1 VSERTSAAS
10 PEWLD
15 GNAAAGLLTEIFGRD
30 VTTAN
35 ATCSGCGEVRSI
47 GELHLYGHEMG
58 AVLRCAGCDAVLLR
72 VVRTTSRLWLDASG
86 SQSIAIP
93 AEPAPNGLVSAL

>member
-1 VSERTSAAS
+1 MSERTSAAS

-15 GNAAAGLLTEIFGRD
+15 GNAAAGLLSEIFGRD
-30 VTTAN
+30 VTAAS
-35 ATCSGCGEVRSI
+35 ATCSGCGSAHII

-58 AVLRCAGCDAVLLR
+58 AVLRCVSCDAVVLR

-86 SQSIAIP
+86 SRSIMIP
-93 AEPAPNGLVSAL
+93 ILRL